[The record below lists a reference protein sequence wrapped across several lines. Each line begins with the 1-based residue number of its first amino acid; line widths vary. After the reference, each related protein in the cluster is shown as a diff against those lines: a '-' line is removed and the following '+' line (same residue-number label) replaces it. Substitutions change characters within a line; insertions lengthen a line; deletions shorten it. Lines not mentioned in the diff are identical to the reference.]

1 MTRQERK
8 VAVKTFIM
16 IGVAV
21 AVAACS
27 REQGASQPSGREAQ
41 PGTLPALE
49 HTQPLASDVP
59 AGTYTLDKAH
69 ASLLFRV
76 SHMGFS
82 GYTARFR
89 RFDVKLD
96 FDPKNLGAASV
107 TATID
112 PKSIETDYPDP
123 AQLDFN
129 GQLQSEAWLDT
140 ARFPEMT
147 FRSTKVDAPSPD
159 RLTISGDLTLRGV
172 TRPVTLDAR
181 LNGGYAGFQM
191 DPHARIG
198 FSARG
203 KLKRSDF
210 GMSLGIPEPGSNMGV
225 GDTVEVII
233 EAEFAGPPWSEAGK
247 TAEGKQSGK

>member
-1 MTRQERK
+1 MLADRRRIL
-8 VAVKTFIM
+8 V
-16 IGVAV
+16 
-21 AVAACS
+21 VAALAAAIAGCS
-27 REQGASQPSGREAQ
+27 RQGGESAAAGQRATT
-41 PGTLPALE
+41 TLPALE
-49 HTQPLASDVP
+49 HSQPLAADVP
-59 AGTYTLDKAH
+59 AGEYVLDKSH

-89 RFDVKLD
+89 RFDAKLT
-96 FDPKNLGAASV
+96 FDPKNPAAASV

-112 PKSIETDYPDP
+112 AKSIETDYPDP
-123 AQLDFN
+123 TQLDFN
-129 GQLQSEAWLDT
+129 AQLQSEAWLDT
-140 ARFPEMT
+140 ARFSEMT
-147 FRSTKVDAPSPD
+147 FRSTKVDASVPD
-159 RLTISGDLTLRGV
+159 RLKVEGELTLRGV
-172 TRPVTLDAR
+172 TRPVVLDAR

-203 KLKRSDF
+203 ALKRSEF

-233 EAEFAGPPWSEAGK
+233 EAEFTGPAWHEATQKAG
-247 TAEGKQSGK
+247 